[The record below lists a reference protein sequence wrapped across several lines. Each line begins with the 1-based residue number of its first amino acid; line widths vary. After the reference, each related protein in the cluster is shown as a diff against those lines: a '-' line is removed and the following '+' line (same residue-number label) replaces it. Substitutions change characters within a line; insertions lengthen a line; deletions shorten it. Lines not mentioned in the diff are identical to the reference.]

1 MKEENQ
7 IHKFSSIKEGCK
19 KKHFPNVK
27 TSWYMFSPAEDNLGI
42 KSRLHS

>member
-19 KKHFPNVK
+19 KK
-27 TSWYMFSPAEDNLGI
+27 TFSKCKN
-42 KSRLHS
+42 